1 LKAGFQVPSR
11 QLQVPKYKEEED

>member
-11 QLQVPKYKEEED
+11 QLQVPKYKEEGD